1 VSFSIPGFKSFR
13 QRLDAFERELPRL
26 EEGRVEARHRVRV
39 ASRRLRELVPLLG
52 LDRPLA
58 RKLSRRLRIVT
69 RQLGVVRELDV
80 LMLLTEELRLSSRY
94 RSTVLE
100 QVGLAVAHEREAAHE
115 RLEIKLSTAKLKR
128 LARKLERVAD
138 LLESVDSK
146 PGRQGVNRPKRAWQW
161 ALEARIAQRAERL
174 RSAID
179 TAGALYA
186 PEHLHRVRI
195 ALKKLRYAS
204 ELLNENRRER
214 SLPDLRPLK
223 RVQDLLG
230 RLHDMEVLLARSRAA
245 QATLSPPDLTEWRES
260 ARFVRAVEDEC
271 RRLHAGYMR
280 DRSELIAIADRVG
293 AITRFAAAA
302 SHSAVG

>member
-1 VSFSIPGFKSFR
+1 
-13 QRLDAFERELPRL
+13 
-26 EEGRVEARHRVRV
+26 
-39 ASRRLRELVPLLG
+39 
-52 LDRPLA
+52 
-58 RKLSRRLRIVT
+58 
-69 RQLGVVRELDV
+69 
-80 LMLLTEELRLSSRY
+80 M
-94 RSTVLE
+94 
-100 QVGLAVAHEREAAHE
+100 AVAHEREAAHE

-138 LLESVDSK
+138 QLDSVDSK
-146 PGRQGVNRPKRAWQW
+146 PGRLGVNRPKRVWQW

-179 TAGALYA
+179 AAGALYA

-195 ALKKLRYAS
+195 ALKKLRYAI

-214 SLPDLRPLK
+214 SLPDLGPLK
-223 RVQDLLG
+223 RAQDMLG
-230 RLHDMEVLLARSRAA
+230 RLHDLEVLLARSRAA
-245 QATLSPPDLTEWRES
+245 QARLSPPNLTAWRES

-293 AITRFAAAA
+293 AITRFAASV
-302 SHSAVG
+302 SHTAVG